1 VGKIVQ
7 CSNLNI
13 RTTDKYLVK
22 DLSFHL
28 NKGEILGFIG
38 ASGSGKTL
46 SALSVIQL
54 LPPSLLVSA
63 SEYTLGSAPSINLRE
78 PQADK
83 IRGKRV
89 AMVFQEPMAT
99 FNPTQK
105 LGPQILENS
114 GKAMS
119 DLLPL
124 MIKLQVEN
132 PERILAAYPH
142 EISGG
147 QLQRASLAMAL
158 IRDPEV
164 LIADE
169 PTTALDPKS
178 SQEFLNL
185 LRSITQEFGLS
196 CLFISHDISSV
207 REICDRLLVLD
218 GGQLVE
224 EGTTSQILDYPQE
237 LYTQTLIYSEPT
249 FGHYPQELA
258 KVGSANAVSRVGTQ
272 VILSVADLR
281 KSFDRPVLQGISF
294 QLHDSETLGIAG
306 KSGSG
311 KSTLSKILMG
321 ILKSD
326 GGTISKFNIKPQE
339 IQIVFQDPY
348 SVLNPKRTIANI
360 LGDVAKKYGQD
371 PITGVSNILAEVGL
385 AEGDRF
391 KKPREFSGGQ
401 RQRINIARALLTNPK
416 ILILDE
422 SVAALDVFIQ
432 AQILNLLNRIKER
445 RALSYIFISHDPKVL
460 DFFCDRLLLLEDGKI
475 VYEAKKGAWHTDMHN
490 PHLKKFLNN

>member
-1 VGKIVQ
+1 MEKIVQ

-13 RTTDKYLVK
+13 RTEDKILVK

-54 LPPSLLVSA
+54 LPKSLLVSA
-63 SEYTLGSAPSINLRE
+63 SEYTIGSASKMNLRE

-83 IRGKRV
+83 LRGKRV

-105 LGPQILENS
+105 LGPQIVENS
-114 GKAMS
+114 GKSLS

-124 MIKLQVEN
+124 LTKLQVEN
-132 PERILAAYPH
+132 PERIIASYPH

-178 SQEFLNL
+178 SQEFLNV

-207 REICDRLLVLD
+207 RKICDRLMVLD
-218 GGQLVE
+218 GGHLVE
-224 EGTTSQILDYPQE
+224 EGATAQILDHPKE

-249 FGHYPQELA
+249 FGHYPEELA
-258 KVGSANAVSRVGTQ
+258 KVGSPAMVSKVGTD
-272 VILSVADLR
+272 VVLSVKDLS
-281 KSFDRPVLQGISF
+281 KSFDRPVLQAINF
-294 QLHDSETLGIAG
+294 QLHNSETLGIAG

-321 ILKSD
+321 ILNSD
-326 GGTISKFNIKPQE
+326 GGTVSRFGLAAQE

-348 SVLNPKRTIANI
+348 SVLNPKRTIGKI
-360 LGDVAKKYGQD
+360 LGDVASKYGQD
-371 PITGVSNILAEVGL
+371 PSTGVVKILAEVGL
-385 AEGDRF
+385 TEEDQF

-416 ILILDE
+416 VLILDE

-432 AQILNLLNRIKER
+432 AQILNLLNRIKEQR
-445 RALSYIFISHDPKVL
+445 GLSYIFISHDPKVL
-460 DFFCDRLLLLEDGKI
+460 DFFCDRLLLLEDGKL
-475 VYEAKKGAWHTDMHN
+475 VYEAKKGDWHTDMHN